1 MIQPHGGK
9 LINRLASE
17 EEKDF
22 YLSQSLKKIFIE
34 KDEALD
40 AEKIAIGSFSPL
52 EGFMTEKELLSV
64 CREMLLPDGN
74 VWSIPII
81 LQVNDISHIKNEEK
95 ILLVDKTDNRPIAV
109 LQVEDIYRLN
119 KKEIANTVFGTLD
132 ENHPGVRRLYQKGD
146 YAVGGKIILLNRPD
160 FPNKEYEL
168 DPAETREIFRER
180 GWKTVV
186 AFQTRN
192 APHRAHEYLH
202 RLGME
207 IGDGLF
213 IHPIIGLKKE
223 GDFDSRTIIE
233 AYQVLINS
241 YYPHSKVLL
250 AGLSTSMR
258 YAGPREAVFHAI
270 VRKNYGATHFLVGRD
285 HAGVGDYYDPFAAHR
300 IFEEI
305 PDIGIQIVKFYN
317 VFYCSKCEGI
327 VSENTCSHPEEFITK
342 ISMTKIRNM
351 LSEGKKPPKEMLRE
365 EVSQFLIENFYLITE
380 DYR

>member
-9 LINRLASE
+9 LVKRIATE
-17 EEKDF
+17 EEKKF
-22 YLSQSLKKIFIE
+22 FLSLNLKKIYIE

-40 AEKIAIGSFSPL
+40 AEKVCIGSFSPL
-52 EGFMTEKELLSV
+52 EGFMDRETLYSV
-64 CREMLLPDGN
+64 CRKMELPDGN

-81 LQVNDISHIKNEEK
+81 LQIEEISGLKTGEK
-95 ILLVDKTDNRPIAV
+95 ALLIDKTDNKPIAV
-109 LQVEDIYRLN
+109 IEISDIYRLN

-132 ENHPGVRRLYQKGD
+132 INHPGVKRLFSKGD
-146 YAVGGKIILLNRPD
+146 YAVGGKIKLLDRPS

-168 DPAETREIFRER
+168 DPEETREIFKER

-223 GDFDSRTIIE
+223 GDFDSKIIIE
-233 AYQVLINS
+233 AYQILINN
-241 YYPHSKVLL
+241 YYPHRKVLL

-270 VRKNYGATHFLVGRD
+270 VRKNYGCTHFLVGRD

-305 PDIGIQIVKFYN
+305 PDIGIKIIKFIN
-317 VFYCSKCEGI
+317 VYHCRKCGGI
-327 VSENTCSHPEEFITK
+327 VSENTCSHSDDLITK
-342 ISMTKIRNM
+342 ISMTKIRKA
-351 LSEGKKPPKEMLRE
+351 LSEGKRPPPEMLRE
-365 EVSQFLIENFYLITE
+365 EVADFLIKNFYLVTE